1 MPTTVDGLPN
11 QTTIEPGDLFV
22 LQNTA
27 ANRTRNITYDDLLAE
42 LTNDM
47 DIITTAQLA
56 SAIAGVTAAFQAADL
71 ANLQKVF
78 IVGSR
83 ISLIGGSALTNPG
96 IALGFGTWVIE
107 EAKYYAGYKSGDA
120 TFGTVGNIIGS
131 STHNHSGNTGSTI
144 LNETQIPNHLH
155 GYKDTFLTENSS
167 ISIGVLGD
175 GEAYETRTQSGVPY
189 AGLGTDGSDYDNN
202 YFFYKSRNTSATGGS
217 LGHNHTISSASH
229 LPPTIVEVVW
239 RRTA

>member
-1 MPTTVDGLPN
+1 MPTTINGLTG
-11 QTTIEPGDLFV
+11 QSTIEPGDYLV
-22 LQNTA
+22 IENTG
-27 ANRTRNITYDDLLAE
+27 ANRTRKVLISDFETELAA
-42 LTNDM
+42 DM
-47 DIITTAQLA
+47 DIVTSAQLA

-96 IALGFGTWVIE
+96 IALGFGTWAIE

-131 STHNHSGNTGSTI
+131 ATHNHSGNTGSTI
-144 LNETQIPNHLH
+144 LNETQMPSHIHV
-155 GYKDTFLTENSS
+155 GKDTFLTENSS
-167 ISIGVLGD
+167 ISIGILGD
-175 GEAYETRTQSGVPY
+175 GEAYETRTQGGLPY
-189 AGLGTDGSDYDNN
+189 AGLGTDGSDYDND
-202 YFFYKSRNTSATGGS
+202 YFFYKNRNTSATGGS
-217 LGHNHTISSASH
+217 LGHNHTIPSASNF
-229 LPPTIVEVVW
+229 PPTIVEVVW